1 MTDKAGLQTPQKWW
15 MLRHCIRLGG
25 AGAFS
30 KAALEKAEVKRLS
43 LAPVKGGE
51 EGGDM
56 GRVARSLKAWS
67 NNPATLISAVS
78 SCIHH
83 VSIIC
88 FYGNP
93 LGSQPNAFR
102 PLCF

>member
-51 EGGDM
+51 EGGD
-56 GRVARSLKAWS
+56 G
-67 NNPATLISAVS
+67 
-78 SCIHH
+78 
-83 VSIIC
+83 
-88 FYGNP
+88 
-93 LGSQPNAFR
+93 
-102 PLCF
+102 